1 LAVKEVLK
9 YGNKILK
16 RVSRRVEK
24 IDDTVINIAKD
35 LKDTLNEDEGGIG
48 LSAPQ
53 IGVLKRIILI
63 DFKTDDFTPIL
74 LLNPK
79 IVKKMGRSES
89 TEGCLSYPGYEGIVI
104 RPKRIIVTGINL
116 EGKEVTY
123 KADGLL
129 SNAFCH
135 EIDHLNGILYM
146 EKAKKLYKLDKK

>member
-1 LAVKEVLK
+1 MAVKEVLK

>member
-1 LAVKEVLK
+1 M
-9 YGNKILK
+9 
-16 RVSRRVEK
+16 
-24 IDDTVINIAKD
+24 INIAKD